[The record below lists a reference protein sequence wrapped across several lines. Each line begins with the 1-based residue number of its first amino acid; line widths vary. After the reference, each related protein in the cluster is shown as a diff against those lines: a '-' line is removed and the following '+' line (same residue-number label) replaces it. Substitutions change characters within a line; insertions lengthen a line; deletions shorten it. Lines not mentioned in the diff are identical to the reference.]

1 MRRLIER
8 PCNTSFPS
16 CLYPNRTPIDIAYMA
31 CYSDLGHHSANSPS
45 SQLNFAS
52 ISRPKALPATF
63 ASDYHVIALIAMHTL
78 ISEKS
83 PYAPASKY
91 SLSERAMLYLLPKS
105 IRNPS
110 ITHPDQPAQTSQ
122 NKTPII
128 RDSVIADTLGS
139 ALLCSVHVQRVI
151 LKYVMHV
158 SPVIPEFSRKPSSQ
172 EIRSFV
178 KCKALQPS
186 SRHSDN

>member
-105 IRNPS
+105 ISKSIDHPS
-110 ITHPDQPAQTSQ
+110 RTTCANVSEQ
-122 NKTPII
+122 NAHYSGQS
-128 RDSVIADTLGS
+128 D
-139 ALLCSVHVQRVI
+139 
-151 LKYVMHV
+151 
-158 SPVIPEFSRKPSSQ
+158 
-172 EIRSFV
+172 
-178 KCKALQPS
+178 
-186 SRHSDN
+186 SRHPRQCALVLGACSASHSEICHACLSSHPRVLQKVVFPRNSQLCEMQGSTALI